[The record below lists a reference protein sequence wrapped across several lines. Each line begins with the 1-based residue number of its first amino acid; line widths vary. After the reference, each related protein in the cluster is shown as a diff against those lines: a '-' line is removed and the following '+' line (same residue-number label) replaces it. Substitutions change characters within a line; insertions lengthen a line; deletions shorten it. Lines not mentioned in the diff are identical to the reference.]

1 MVNDLSLLI
10 GLKGCQSERLT
21 AATGGGVLRV
31 INQGNVDIEVVA
43 LGVVNTIRFLDVQY
57 AASFERNIISY
68 GKLKAEGWVLE
79 YREGRRVLTSGIGA
93 HGLWMLTATTTYW
106 LSK

>member
-1 MVNDLSLLI
+1 M
-10 GLKGCQSERLT
+10 
-21 AATGGGVLRV
+21 

-79 YREGRRVLTSGIGA
+79 YREGRRVLTSVIEGVSVMDVDCNNNVFVVTVMTPNAKVSSTSRGQR
-93 HGLWMLTATTTYW
+93 
-106 LSK
+106 